1 MLSRDLSVDSF
12 KWYVGPTLAE
22 YIEGVE
28 IDAGSR
34 DSLASE
40 PFYRCMMCI
49 KIKGIESE
57 W

>member
-1 MLSRDLSVDSF
+1 MLSREICRWTRSNGT
-12 KWYVGPTLAE
+12 WALAE

-40 PFYRCMMCI
+40 PFLSVHDVY
-49 KIKGIESE
+49 KDKGN
-57 W
+57 